1 MVTVVV
7 FINLGLTLVLLYV
20 AWQIWQLRLK
30 LARIADI
37 LLVYERVTR
46 AALQRTPDAI
56 AVGTTAIRQTRQ
68 PHTPQEVKQLRI
80 KQFFNLLA
88 VVLQTWQRIVLLRQT
103 VFFRKALAK
112 YR

>member
-1 MVTVVV
+1 MLTVVV

-30 LARIADI
+30 LARIANI

-46 AALQRTPDAI
+46 AALQQTPDAI
-56 AVGTTAIRQTRQ
+56 AASRMAIRQTRQ
-68 PHTPQEVKQLRI
+68 QNSPVDLKLVRI
-80 KQFFNLLA
+80 QQVLNLLTLGLEISQQA
-88 VVLQTWQRIVLLRQT
+88 VLLSR
-103 VFFRKALAK
+103 VRFFRSLAK